1 MKRANFFH
9 FYVEFFTK
17 LDKGVIIECGLEEKV
32 VTGCRIGVK
41 KGGLMTGS

>member
-17 LDKGVIIECGLEEKV
+17 LEKEVTEEYECGLEEKV
-32 VTGCRIGVK
+32 VIGCKIGIK
-41 KGGLMTGS
+41 KGV